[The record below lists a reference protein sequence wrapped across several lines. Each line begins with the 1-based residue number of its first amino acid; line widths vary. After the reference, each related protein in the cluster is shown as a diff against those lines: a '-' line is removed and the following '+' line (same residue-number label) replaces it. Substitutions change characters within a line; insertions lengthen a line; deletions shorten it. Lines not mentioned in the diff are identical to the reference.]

1 MMAEWYERWF
11 GEDYLALYPH
21 RDQRD
26 AAAAVALL
34 ERELAAREPG
44 LVLDLACGSGRHTRL
59 LRTLG
64 WSVGLDLSP
73 VLLRLARANDPDGP
87 YVRADMRVLPFAHD
101 TFSLITNLFTSFGY
115 FASDEEHATVL
126 TEVRRVLREGGVFVL
141 DYLNAPHVRST
152 LVPIDQREVNG
163 SVVEQRRSITPDGR
177 FVVKKITS
185 RSDGRSFVERVR
197 LFDPEDLRAMLEAAG
212 LETTA
217 VFGDYDGAPIAL
229 DSPRAILFAERR

>member
-1 MMAEWYERWF
+1 MAEWYERWF

-26 AAAAVALL
+26 AAAAVSLL
-34 ERELAAREPG
+34 ERELAARASG

-59 LRTLG
+59 LRSLG

-73 VLLRLARANDPDGP
+73 ALLRRARASDPDGP
-87 YVRADMRVLPFAHD
+87 YVRADMRVLPFADD
-101 TFSLITNLFTSFGY
+101 TFSLVTNLFTSFGY

-126 TEVRRVLREGGVFVL
+126 AEVRRVLRRGGVFVL
-141 DYLNAPHVRST
+141 DFLNAPHVRST
-152 LVPIDQREVNG
+152 LVPIDQREING

-197 LFDPEDLRAMLEAAG
+197 LFEPEDLRTMLAAAG
-212 LETTA
+212 LETIA
-217 VFGDYDGAPIAL
+217 AFGDYDGAAIAP

>member
-1 MMAEWYERWF
+1 MTEWYERWF

-21 RDQRD
+21 RDHRD

-34 ERELAAREPG
+34 ERELIAREPG

-59 LRTLG
+59 LRKLG

-73 VLLRLARANDPDGP
+73 VLLRLARANDPEGP
-87 YVRADMRVLPFAHD
+87 YVRADMRILPFADD

-115 FASDEEHATVL
+115 FATDEEHATVL
-126 TEVRRVLREGGVFVL
+126 AEIRRVLREGGVFVL

-152 LVPIDQREVNG
+152 LVPMDQREVNG
-163 SVVEQRRSITPDGR
+163 AIVEQRRSITPDGR
-177 FVVKKITS
+177 FVVKRITS
-185 RSDGRSFVERVR
+185 RADGRSFVERVR
-197 LFDPEDLRAMLEAAG
+197 LFEPEDLQTMLRAAG
-212 LETTA
+212 LEPGA
-217 VFGDYDGAPIAL
+217 AFGDYDGAAISP